1 MGTIFKNLLHRIS
14 GDSNLNIPL
23 VVEVRR
29 IQMEREG
36 FNTDHIN
43 WEHYT
48 KVLEAKAR
56 LIKES

>member
-1 MGTIFKNLLHRIS
+1 MGNIFQNLLQRIS

-23 VVEVRR
+23 VVKIRR
-29 IQMEREG
+29 IQMEQEG

-48 KVLEAKAR
+48 KVLEAKA
-56 LIKES
+56 KELKEA

>member
-1 MGTIFKNLLHRIS
+1 MRTIFKNLLHRIS

-23 VVEVRR
+23 VVKVRR
-29 IQMEREG
+29 IQMEKEG

-48 KVLEAKAR
+48 KVLEAKVKA
-56 LIKES
+56 LKQA

>member
-1 MGTIFKNLLHRIS
+1 MGTIFKNLLHKIS

-23 VVEVRR
+23 VVRVRR
-29 IQMEREG
+29 VQMEREG

-56 LIKES
+56 ELKEA